1 MAVTEQGAISVVVD
15 HDQVR
20 APPDG
25 HGEARRQDELNAP
38 FQGLGPV
45 FCRSQWCSGPIK
57 LIHPRA
63 HVARTCHRFHWDPGC
78 TIAPMAHPIPLRPAR
93 KRGARGE
100 SSRER
105 LWLSREGPRRPILDE
120 GAVAQFGY
128 GLLKLRLRVHHDR
141 SVPGDRFL
149 DRFAGH
155 EQEANA
161 LVACLHG
168 DLVT

>member
-1 MAVTEQGAISVVVD
+1 MI
-15 HDQVR
+15 R
-20 APPDG
+20 
-25 HGEARRQDELNAP
+25 
-38 FQGLGPV
+38 
-45 FCRSQWCSGPIK
+45 SGPHRTDMGK
-57 LIHPRA
+57 PD
-63 HVARTCHRFHWDPGC
+63 ARTSSTLHFRDWDQFFTGPSGVAAQSNSF
-78 TIAPMAHPIPLRPAR
+78 TRARMSRARVTASIGIPAVPSRQWRILSPFAQRANAG
-93 KRGARGE
+93 RGGE

-120 GAVAQFGY
+120 GAVAQLGY